1 MAGSTPADIFHRH
14 RRDIYRYLIRMT
26 GQPDAAD
33 DLSQEVFLRVV
44 RALKD
49 GGPVGHERGWVFAIA
64 RNLLRDRHRRLLTMT
79 PVAESAVEPSTGAN
93 QVLAFGLTEALRG
106 LAADDRDVF
115 LLKEIG
121 GLSYAEIASECGCT
135 VEAVRSR
142 LFRTRTQLRE
152 TLAPLR

>member
-1 MAGSTPADIFHRH
+1 MAGPTPEEIFHRH
-14 RRDIYRYLIRMT
+14 RRDIYRYLVRLS

-64 RNLLRDRHRRLLTMT
+64 RNLLRDRHRRLLTLT

-106 LAADDRDVF
+106 PAADDRDVF

-121 GLSYAEIASECGCT
+121 GLSYAEIASECSCT

-142 LFRTRTQLRE
+142 LFRTRTHLRE
-152 TLAPLR
+152 NLAPLR

>member
-26 GQPDAAD
+26 GRPDAAD

-64 RNLLRDRHRRLLTMT
+64 RNLLRDRHRRLLTLT
-79 PVAESAVEPSTGAN
+79 PVADCAVEPSTGAN